1 MRNDNLYYLKTSEI
15 IQAYK
20 RKSLSPVYLIESYI
34 KRAKVMN
41 EKYNFITEF
50 FEESAI
56 NLAKN
61 AESLFAKNDK
71 TIRPLEGIPLAVKD
85 EFALDGT
92 YRTSGSIIHKKRLDN
107 FTDVY
112 VQRLLNA
119 GCIPIFK
126 TTTPEFCLLG
136 TTWSDLHGI
145 TTNPW
150 NEKFTPGGSSGGS
163 GVALSTGCA
172 TIATGSDIGGSI
184 RIPASACG
192 VFGFKP
198 PYGRN
203 PEVPYMNLDYYS
215 HSGPMARSTEDIILM
230 QNHTSGIHNQD
241 IASLQKNM
249 PFDYDI
255 NLNGLKIAWSDD
267 FCGFEIENDV
277 LKNLHNTLDILSD
290 LGAHVEKIDLNL
302 PNEIL
307 EATEVYLNSI
317 WGSAL
322 RNEVQGNE
330 KYLTSYAKKYLDH
343 SKERTLSDYINC
355 NKVAWDTYS
364 KFGPMI
370 EKNDVFICPTNAVTG
385 IPANHGYPNLKY
397 EFNGKLKETKE
408 DGDETMWLTTP
419 FNMMSRLPVMSVPS
433 GFASNNIPTG
443 VQIVGKP
450 YDDNSVFKVS
460 LAYERFISGLFNEN
474 SRPISV

>member
-1 MRNDNLYYLKTSEI
+1 MSNEFLFWNSIEI
-15 IQAYK
+15 IKAYK
-20 RKSLSPVYLIESYI
+20 SKLISPVEVVRESIENAR
-34 KRAKVMN
+34 KFNQRF
-41 EKYNFITEF
+41 NFITEY
-50 FEESAI
+50 FEDSA
-56 NLAKN
+56 LEKAKISED
-61 AESLFAKNDK
+61 AYLGKGTYSP
-71 TIRPLEGIPLAVKD
+71 RVLEGIPLAVKD
-85 EFALDGT
+85 EFALSGT
-92 YRTSGSIIHKKRLDN
+92 FRTSGSKIYQNRKDD

-112 VQRLLNA
+112 VSRLIN
-119 GCIPIFK
+119 GGSIPVFK

-163 GVALSTGCA
+163 GVALATGCA

-192 VFGFKP
+192 VIGFKP

-215 HSGPMARSTEDIILM
+215 HSGPMARSTEDIVLM
-230 QNHTSGIHNQD
+230 QNLTSGIHNQD
-241 IASLQKNM
+241 IASLQRSI
-249 PFDYDI
+249 PFDYNI
-255 NLNGLKIAWSDD
+255 NLNGLKVAWSDD
-267 FCGFEIENDV
+267 LCGFEIENDV
-277 LKNLHNTLDILSD
+277 LKNLHNTLDILTD
-290 LGAHVEKIDLNL
+290 LGAHVEKVNLNL

-307 EATEVYLNSI
+307 EATEVYLNAI

-322 RNEVQGNE
+322 RNEVQGKE

-343 SKERTLSDYINC
+343 SKERNLSDYINC

-460 LAYERFISGLFNEN
+460 LAYERFISGLFNKN
-474 SRPISV
+474 SRPISL

>member
-277 LKNLHNTLDILSD
+277 LKNLHNTLDILAD
-290 LGAHVEKIDLNL
+290 LGAHLEKIDLNL

-307 EATEVYLNSI
+307 EATEVYLNAI

-322 RNEVQGNE
+322 RNEVKGNE

-343 SKERTLSDYINC
+343 SKERNLSDYINC

-474 SRPISV
+474 SRPITV

>member
-56 NLAKN
+56 NLAKI

-277 LKNLHNTLDILSD
+277 LKNLHNTLDILAD
-290 LGAHVEKIDLNL
+290 LGAHLEKIDLNL

-307 EATEVYLNSI
+307 EATEVYLNAI

-322 RNEVQGNE
+322 RNEVKGNE

-343 SKERTLSDYINC
+343 SKERNLSDYINC

-474 SRPISV
+474 SRPITV

>member
-92 YRTSGSIIHKKRLDN
+92 YRTSGSIIYKKRLDN

-277 LKNLHNTLDILSD
+277 LKNLHNTLDILAD
-290 LGAHVEKIDLNL
+290 LGAHLEKIDLNL

-307 EATEVYLNSI
+307 EATEVYLNAI

-322 RNEVQGNE
+322 RNEVKGNE

-343 SKERTLSDYINC
+343 SKERNLSDYINC

>member
-41 EKYNFITEF
+41 GKYNFITEF

-56 NLAKN
+56 NLAKI

-277 LKNLHNTLDILSD
+277 LKNLHNTLDILAD
-290 LGAHVEKIDLNL
+290 LGAHLEKIDLNL

-307 EATEVYLNSI
+307 EATEVYLNAI

-322 RNEVQGNE
+322 RNEVKGNE
-330 KYLTSYAKKYLDH
+330 KYLTSYAKKYFHPKNQILSAGLILNLLMINH
-343 SKERTLSDYINC
+343 SLKNC
-355 NKVAWDTYS
+355 
-364 KFGPMI
+364 
-370 EKNDVFICPTNAVTG
+370 E
-385 IPANHGYPNLKY
+385 L
-397 EFNGKLKETKE
+397 
-408 DGDETMWLTTP
+408 
-419 FNMMSRLPVMSVPS
+419 
-433 GFASNNIPTG
+433 
-443 VQIVGKP
+443 
-450 YDDNSVFKVS
+450 
-460 LAYERFISGLFNEN
+460 
-474 SRPISV
+474 

>member
-20 RKSLSPVYLIESYI
+20 RKSLSPVYLIESDI

-92 YRTSGSIIHKKRLDN
+92 YRTSGSIIYKKRLDN

-277 LKNLHNTLDILSD
+277 LKNLHNTLDILAD
-290 LGAHVEKIDLNL
+290 LGAHLEKIDLNL

-307 EATEVYLNSI
+307 EATEVYLNAI

-322 RNEVQGNE
+322 RNEVKGNE

-343 SKERTLSDYINC
+343 SKERNLSDYINC

-460 LAYERFISGLFNEN
+460 LAYERFISGLFNKN
-474 SRPISV
+474 SRPISL

>member
-41 EKYNFITEF
+41 GKYNFITEF

-277 LKNLHNTLDILSD
+277 LKNLHNTLDILAD
-290 LGAHVEKIDLNL
+290 LGAHLEKIDLNL

-307 EATEVYLNSI
+307 EATEVYLNAI

-322 RNEVQGNE
+322 RNEVKGNE

-343 SKERTLSDYINC
+343 SKERNLSDYINC

-408 DGDETMWLTTP
+408 DGDETIWLTTP